1 MPPLAH
7 QKPSTNN
14 EKSDGVRDQT
24 LDDKAHASRCYEDP
38 SGQG

>member
-14 EKSDGVRDQT
+14 EKSDGVRDRT
-24 LDDKAHASRCYEDP
+24 LDDEANTSRRYEDS
-38 SGQG
+38 SG